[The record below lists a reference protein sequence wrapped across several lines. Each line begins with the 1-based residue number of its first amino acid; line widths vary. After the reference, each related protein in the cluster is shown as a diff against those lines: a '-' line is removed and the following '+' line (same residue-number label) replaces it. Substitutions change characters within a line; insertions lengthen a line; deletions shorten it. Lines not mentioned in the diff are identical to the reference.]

1 MPDLS
6 LTLQTNPILFVV
18 LAFLIAVVSYFVY
31 RVTVPP
37 IPGALKTALVFLRAA
52 GLIAVLMF
60 FFEPVLT
67 VATRTETPAR
77 VALLVDDSK
86 SMQLADGAGNR
97 TEIFDD
103 VLNHPAFER
112 LYSQNRLS
120 TVRFAAEASHITGFS
135 PDSFQL
141 DGEVTNMNDAML
153 KLQEIRDLEN
163 VQFAVMISD
172 GNYNIGPRPV
182 YAAERIG
189 IPLFTIG
196 IGDTVA
202 QKDLLIDRVMANE
215 IAYLNTEAPVDVRI
229 RSSGFGGERVAV
241 SLSNDE
247 SVVDRKTIT
256 LDGGTAEYDVAFTFE
271 PEGEGV
277 QRYTVRVDELPGEVT
292 YENNRASFYVRV
304 LDQRIRVVLI
314 AGAPSADAVFV
325 RRALDADESVTVNA
339 AFQQPKVGFIG
350 EEPTVARLR
359 EADLIMLLGYPT
371 TASDPAIV
379 RNILAAVRE
388 VRTPILFFES
398 PGADVRSVEEILPVT
413 VEQVYAGENQTF
425 GHVVDDQF
433 AHTIFRVDDDRLTG
447 WNALPPVYRTTNRY
461 AVRPGSEKLMTH
473 RMQNVSLE
481 DPFLVI
487 RSVAGSKSAA
497 LLGYG
502 IWRWRMLGRGAVDGE
517 HLYDTFVT
525 NLIRWLTTEDT
536 RDRVRIVASREQYV
550 TGEAIE
556 FTGQVYDEQYRPLS
570 NAEIRVRITS
580 EGGDYETIL
589 TPRGHGRYEG
599 VVNPLP
605 EGEYRY
611 AGVAMFAGT
620 EIGEDDG
627 RFTVGERNIE
637 FRDTRMNVQVLRQLA
652 AITGG
657 AFMLPGDTEALDELL
672 RTIGE
677 YESRHVTDRAE
688 FQIWNLPLVL
698 IVLILFFS
706 LEWFLRKRNGLL

>member
-6 LTLQTNPILFVV
+6 LSLQTNPILFVL
-18 LAFLIAVVSYFVY
+18 LAFLIAAVSYFVY

-37 IPGALKTALVFLRAA
+37 IPGALKTALVFLRAT

-86 SMQLADGAGNR
+86 SMQLEDGAGNR
-97 TEIFDD
+97 AEIFEE
-103 VLNHPAFER
+103 VLKHHAFGR

-120 TVRFAAEASHITGFS
+120 TIRFAAEASHVTGFS

-141 DGEVTNMNDAML
+141 DGEATNMNDAML
-153 KLQEIRDLEN
+153 KLQEIRDREN
-163 VQFAVMISD
+163 VHFAVMISD
-172 GNYNIGPRPV
+172 GNYNIGPRPT

-189 IPLFTIG
+189 IPLYTIG

-202 QKDLLIDRVMANE
+202 QKDLLIGRVMANE

-229 RSSGFGGERVAV
+229 RSSGFDGERVAV

-247 SVVDRKTIT
+247 GVVDRKTIT
-256 LDGGTAEYDVAFTFE
+256 LDSGTAEYDVAFSFE
-271 PEGEGV
+271 PEDEGV
-277 QRYTVRVDELPGEVT
+277 QRYSVSVDELPGEVT
-292 YENNRASFYVRV
+292 HENNRASFYVRV

-314 AGAPSADAVFV
+314 AGAPSPDAVFL
-325 RRALDADESVTVNA
+325 RRALDADESVAVHA
-339 AFQQPKVGFIG
+339 AFQQPEAGFIG
-350 EEPTVARLR
+350 EEPTVVRLR
-359 EADLIMLLGYPT
+359 EADLIILLGYPT
-371 TASDPAIV
+371 TASDPAVV

-388 VRTPILFFES
+388 DRKPVLFFES

-425 GHVVDDQF
+425 AHIVDDQF

-447 WNALPPVYRTTNRY
+447 WNALPPVYRTSNRY
-461 AVRPGSEKLMTH
+461 EVRPGSEKLMTH
-473 RMQNVSLE
+473 RMQSMSLE

-525 NLIRWLTTEDT
+525 NLVRWLTTEDT

-570 NAEIRVRITS
+570 NAEIRVRITAQ
-580 EGGDYETIL
+580 GGDYETVL

-599 VVNPLP
+599 VASPLP

-611 AGVAMFAGT
+611 AGVAMFAGV

-627 RFTVGERNIE
+627 RFTVGEQNIE
-637 FRDTRMNVQVLRQLA
+637 FRDTRMNMQVLRQLA

-657 AFMLPGDTEALDELL
+657 IFILPGDTEALDELL

-677 YESRHVTDRAE
+677 YESLHITDRAE
-688 FQIWNLPLVL
+688 FQVWNLPLAMIVL
-698 IVLILFFS
+698 IVFFS